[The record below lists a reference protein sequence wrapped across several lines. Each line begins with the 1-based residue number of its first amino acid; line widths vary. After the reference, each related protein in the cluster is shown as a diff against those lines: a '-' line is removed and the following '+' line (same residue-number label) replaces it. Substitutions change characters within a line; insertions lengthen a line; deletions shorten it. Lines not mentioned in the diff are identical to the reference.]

1 MLALEILGSTHG
13 AHCWGIPAS
22 SCADREC
29 TDSCSTEGK
38 HTDTIFYVVRQI
50 RLHPR
55 ERFILLEIEKGYNKY
70 MEEEDHIH
78 STLLPAH
85 THSCCSCCNGSRAA
99 AHGSSSSFSL
109 LLVTS
114 LSALSTILSN
124 ISLFYRHFMVNMEGP
139 IALKHGMNCGTI
151 CRYTKSGDGSRYFF
165 VYLTKRVFSIGGNKD
180 FIGVAI

>member
-1 MLALEILGSTHG
+1 MYQSKNMLALEILGSTHG

-22 SCADREC
+22 TCADREC

-109 LLVTS
+109 LLFSSRSHT
-114 LSALSTILSN
+114 LSALSLCSQI
-124 ISLFYRHFMVNMEGP
+124 
-139 IALKHGMNCGTI
+139 IASFIGKHGEL
-151 CRYTKSGDGSRYFF
+151 SP
-165 VYLTKRVFSIGGNKD
+165 
-180 FIGVAI
+180 AIARGQ